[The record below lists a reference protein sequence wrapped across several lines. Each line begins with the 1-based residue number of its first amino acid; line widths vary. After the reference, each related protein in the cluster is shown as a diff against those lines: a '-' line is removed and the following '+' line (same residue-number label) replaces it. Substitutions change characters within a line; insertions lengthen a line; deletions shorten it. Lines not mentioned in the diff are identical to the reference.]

1 MSLNK
6 NTVIKIANL
15 SKIDIRDSEIEEL
28 TCDLNKIVSWI
39 EQLNEV
45 DIENVLPMTSVSG
58 MYLRERDDE
67 VKDGGY
73 PEEIVKNSKFK
84 KENSFSVPKVIE

>member
-1 MSLNK
+1 MC
-6 NTVIKIANL
+6 
-15 SKIDIRDSEIEEL
+15 IRDR
-28 TCDLNKIVSWI
+28 
-39 EQLNEV
+39 LNEV